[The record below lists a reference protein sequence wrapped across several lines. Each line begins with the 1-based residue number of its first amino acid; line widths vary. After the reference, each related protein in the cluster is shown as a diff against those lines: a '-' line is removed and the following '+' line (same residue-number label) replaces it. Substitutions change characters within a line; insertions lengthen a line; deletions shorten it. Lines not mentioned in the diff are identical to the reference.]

1 VARTEVKIQFDFK
14 KMDYITCNHKKSKPK
29 IRVDVCGKCKR
40 MRTCA
45 DYGGYIQ
52 PMLFP
57 GLKKTRV
64 RRKIRPIFRS
74 RGDVPTVEDQM
85 ELDFKAWESSWE

>member
-1 VARTEVKIQFDFK
+1 
-14 KMDYITCNHKKSKPK
+14 MDYITCNHKKSKPK
-29 IRVDVCGKCKR
+29 IRVDVCAKCTR

-64 RRKIRPIFRS
+64 RRKTRPIFRS
-74 RGDVPTVEDQM
+74 RVDIPIVDEQL
-85 ELDFKAWESSWE
+85 ELEFQKKKSGK